1 MWCIA
6 GPGIINWVLMD
17 EKLTTDILDRTTK
30 NLKVLIDSLQFTE
43 NGKQLT
49 LLLNRT
55 GLLTKKNLQT
65 ELKLNSEEK
74 RPIRSSRP

>member
-1 MWCIA
+1 
-6 GPGIINWVLMD
+6 MD
-17 EKLTTDILDRTTK
+17 EKLTTEILDRTTK

-49 LLLNRT
+49 LLLNGR
-55 GLLTKKNLQT
+55 GMLTKKSLQT

-74 RPIRSSRP
+74 RPIRSSRPKILVAFF